1 MLKIQFIKRPTP
13 STLKMLFRR
22 SGTLKNQNPET
33 SYCEAVGLVQGP
45 LADIIAAGDVAEKTS
60 GVIVEEI
67 QGICPQHFTMIALF
81 GDTSAVAV
89 ALIAI
94 GEKIDKKQ
102 LDIEY

>member
-1 MLKIQFIKRPTP
+1 MLKIQFIKRPTQ

-22 SGTLKNQNPET
+22 SGSMRNQDPET
-33 SYCEAVGLVQGP
+33 SYVEAVGLVQGP
-45 LADIIAAGDVAEKTS
+45 LADIIAAGDIAEKTS

-94 GEKIDKKQ
+94 EEKIDKKQ
-102 LDIEY
+102 LDIDY

>member
-1 MLKIQFIKRPTP
+1 MLKIQFIKRPTQ

-22 SGTLKNQNPET
+22 SGALRNQEPKEA
-33 SYCEAVGLVQGP
+33 CFEAVGLVQGP
-45 LADIIAAGDVAEKTS
+45 LADIIAAGDIAEKTS

-67 QGICPQHFTMIALF
+67 QGICPQHFTMIAIF

-94 GEKIDKKQ
+94 SEKIDKKRP
-102 LDIEY
+102 DIGY

>member
-1 MLKIQFIKRPTP
+1 MLKIQFIKRPTQG
-13 STLKMLFRR
+13 TLKMLFRR
-22 SGTLKNQNPET
+22 SGSLRNHDPED
-33 SYCEAVGLVQGP
+33 SYFEAVGLVQGP

-89 ALIAI
+89 ALIAVE
-94 GEKIDKKQ
+94 EKIDKKQ
-102 LDIEY
+102 LDIDY

>member
-1 MLKIQFIKRPTP
+1 MLKIQFIKRPTH

-22 SGTLKNQNPET
+22 SGTLRNKEPGEAHI
-33 SYCEAVGLVQGP
+33 EAVGLVQGQ
-45 LADIIAAGDVAEKTS
+45 LADMIAAGDIAEKTS

-89 ALIAI
+89 ALITI
-94 GEKIDKKQ
+94 SEKIDGKQ
-102 LDIEY
+102 LDIDY

>member
-1 MLKIQFIKRPTP
+1 LLKIQFIKRPTK
-13 STLKMLFRR
+13 STIKMLFRR
-22 SGTLKNQNPET
+22 SGTLRSQEPEE
-33 SYCEAVGLVQGP
+33 SYFEAVGLVQGP
-45 LADIIAAGDVAEKTS
+45 LADMIAAGDIAEKTS

-89 ALIAI
+89 ALIAVS
-94 GEKIDKKQ
+94 EKIDKKQ

>member
-1 MLKIQFIKRPTP
+1 MLKIQFIKRPTQ

-22 SGTLKNQNPET
+22 SGTLRGQDPET
-33 SYCEAVGLVQGP
+33 SYFEAVGLVQGP

-60 GVIVEEI
+60 GVLVEEI

-89 ALIAI
+89 ALTAV

-102 LDIEY
+102 LDLDY

>member
-1 MLKIQFIKRPTP
+1 LLKIQFIKRPTQ
-13 STLKMLFRR
+13 STLKMLFRH
-22 SGTLKNQNPET
+22 SGTLRGQDPEA

-60 GVIVEEI
+60 GVLVEEI

-89 ALIAI
+89 ALTAI

-102 LDIEY
+102 LNLDY

>member
-1 MLKIQFIKRPTP
+1 MLKIQFIKRPTE

-22 SGTLKNQNPET
+22 SGTLRSQSPD
-33 SYCEAVGLVQGP
+33 SADYEAVGLVQGP

-60 GVIVEEI
+60 GVLVEEI

-81 GDTSAVAV
+81 GDTAAVAV
-89 ALIAI
+89 ALAAI

-102 LDIEY
+102 LDFDL

>member
-1 MLKIQFIKRPTP
+1 LLKIQFIKRPTQ

-22 SGTLKNQNPET
+22 SGTLRNQEPGELHI
-33 SYCEAVGLVQGP
+33 EAVGLVQGP
-45 LADIIAAGDVAEKTS
+45 LADIIAAGDIAEKTS

-67 QGICPQHFTMIALF
+67 QGICPQHFTMVALF

-94 GEKIDKKQ
+94 SEKIDKKQ
-102 LDIEY
+102 MDIDY

>member
-1 MLKIQFIKRPTP
+1 MLKIQFIKRPTQ

-22 SGTLKNQNPET
+22 SGTLRNKSPEEVHF
-33 SYCEAVGLVQGP
+33 EAVGLVQGP
-45 LADIIAAGDVAEKTS
+45 LADMIAAGDIAEKTS

-89 ALIAI
+89 ALLSVS
-94 GEKIDKKQ
+94 EKIDKKA
-102 LDIEY
+102 LDIDY

>member
-1 MLKIQFIKRPTP
+1 MLKIQFIKRPAQ
-13 STLKMLFRR
+13 STMKMLLRR
-22 SGTLKNQNPET
+22 SGSLRNQDPDT
-33 SYCEAVGLVQGP
+33 YHCEAVGLVQGP

-60 GVIVEEI
+60 GVLVEEI

-94 GEKIDKKQ
+94 EEKIDKKQ
-102 LDIEY
+102 LDIDY

>member
-1 MLKIQFIKRPTP
+1 M
-13 STLKMLFRR
+13 KMLFRR
-22 SGTLKNQNPET
+22 SGTLRNQSTEAEN
-33 SYCEAVGLVQGP
+33 YEAVGLVQGP

-60 GVIVEEI
+60 GVVVEEI

-94 GEKIDKKQ
+94 GQKIDKIQ
-102 LDIEY
+102 LEIDY